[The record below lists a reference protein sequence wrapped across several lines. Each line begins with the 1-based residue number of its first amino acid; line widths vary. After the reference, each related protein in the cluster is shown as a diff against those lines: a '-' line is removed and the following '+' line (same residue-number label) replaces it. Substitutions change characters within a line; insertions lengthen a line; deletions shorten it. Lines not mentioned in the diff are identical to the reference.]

1 VFFIIEVLERR
12 DQVICMTLHKQLQD
26 LLRHSP
32 NFNKKKKKT
41 KGSACKSQAWSCFR
55 CALFIIELFI
65 KYKQSRSSHC
75 IKLFKKS

>member
-32 NFNKKKKKT
+32 NFKKKKK
-41 KGSACKSQAWSCFR
+41 KLKDQLANHKHEV
-55 CALFIIELFI
+55 ALDVHYL
-65 KYKQSRSSHC
+65 
-75 IKLFKKS
+75 